1 MMSNLAKIIAT
12 IEERSGALEAAYKAS
27 EKLIYDRVKDRED
40 GYRILMEDLAREFRA
55 NHKSGNTHVL
65 AMSGIRVSCTSGISG
80 LVHAWL
86 GKARVQVQR
95 EMAGAA

>member
-1 MMSNLAKIIAT
+1 MSNLTNIITT
-12 IEERSGALEAAYKAS
+12 IEQRSAVIEAAYKAS
-27 EKLIYDRVKDRED
+27 GKLIYDRVKDRED
-40 GYRILMEDLAREFRA
+40 SYRILMEDLAREYRA

-65 AMSGIRVSCTSGISG
+65 TMSGIRVSCTSGISG